1 MKLLILSF
9 YYAPDLCAGSFRCTA
24 LVEELRKRDIEIE
37 VITTLPNRY
46 AGFSAEAPKFEQD
59 GNVTIH
65 RVALPAHDSGMADQ
79 ARAFGAFYRA
89 ARRLVRERRFDGVF
103 ATSSRL
109 FTAFLG
115 ARIARSLN
123 VPLYLDIRDIFVD
136 TLNDVLPKKVTWA
149 ASPVLNLVERYTFSR
164 AGRINLV
171 SAGFAEYFR
180 SRYPNA
186 GYSWFT
192 NGIDQEFLSAAPVDS
207 RNLGSGNQLTILYAG
222 NIGEGQGLHKIVP
235 TLALE
240 LAGKAKVEVIGAG
253 GRLEQLKDACS
264 DVENVSLLPPV
275 SRSALIDA
283 YRKAD
288 VLFLH
293 LNDYDAFKKV
303 LPSKI
308 FEYAAL
314 GKPILAGVGGYA
326 ADFIREHV
334 SNAAVFEPGDVAGAV
349 RGFEQLS
356 MREEPRIEFV
366 ERFARTQI
374 MNEMADDIL
383 SFMRGDQ
390 RD

>member
-1 MKLLILSF
+1 MN
-9 YYAPDLCAGSFRCTA
+9 
-24 LVEELRKRDIEIE
+24 ELRKRDIEIE

-46 AGFSAEAPKFEQD
+46 AGFSAEAPEFEQD

-65 RVALPAHDSGMADQ
+65 RVALPAHESGMADQ
-79 ARAFGAFYRA
+79 TRAFGAFYRA
-89 ARRLVRERRFDGVF
+89 ARKLVRNRQFDGVF

-115 ARIARSLN
+115 ARIARSLK

-136 TLNDVLPKKVTWA
+136 TLNDVLPKKITWA
-149 ASPVLNLVERYTFSR
+149 ASPVLNQVERYTFSR

-171 SAGFAEYFR
+171 SEGFADYFR
-180 SRYPNA
+180 SRYPDTE
-186 GYSWFT
+186 YRWFT
-192 NGIDQEFLSAAPVDS
+192 NGIDHEFLNAAPSKARD
-207 RNLGSGNQLTILYAG
+207 LGGEGELSILYAG

-235 TLALE
+235 LLASE
-240 LAGKAKVEVIGAG
+240 LAGKAKFDVIGAG
-253 GRLEQLKDACS
+253 GRLEQLKAACS
-264 DVENVSLLPPV
+264 GNENVALLPPV
-275 SRSALIDA
+275 SRSAIVDA

-326 ADFIREHV
+326 AEFLRKHV
-334 SNAAVFEPGDVAGAV
+334 SNAEVFEPGDVTGAV
-349 RGFEQLS
+349 AAFERLN
-356 MREEPRIEFV
+356 MREEPRTDFIS
-366 ERFARTQI
+366 RFARAQI
-374 MNEMADDIL
+374 MNEMADDIV
-383 SFMRGDQ
+383 SFMQGTERNLMRGAQND
-390 RD
+390 

>member
-46 AGFSAEAPKFEQD
+46 AGFSAEAPEFEQD

-65 RVALPAHDSGMADQ
+65 RIALPAHESGMADQ
-79 ARAFGAFYRA
+79 ARAFGAFYRGA
-89 ARRLVRERRFDGVF
+89 QRLVKGRSFDGVF

-115 ARIARSLN
+115 ARVARSMK

-136 TLNDVLPKKVTWA
+136 TLNDVLPSKITWA
-149 ASPVLNLVERYTFSR
+149 ASPVLNRLERYTFNR

-171 SAGFAEYFR
+171 SEGFADYFR
-180 SRYPNA
+180 VRYPA
-186 GYSWFT
+186 AEYRWFT
-192 NGIDQEFLSAAPVDS
+192 NGIDQEFINAAPPES
-207 RNLGSGNQLTILYAG
+207 RDLGGEGQLRILYAG

-235 TLALE
+235 E
-240 LAGKAKVEVIGAG
+240 LASELTDKARFEVIGAG
-253 GRLEQLKDACS
+253 GRLGQLSDACAS
-264 DVENVSLLPPV
+264 VENVTLLPPV
-275 SRSALIDA
+275 SRSELVDA

-293 LNDYDAFKKV
+293 LNDYQAFKKV

-326 ADFIREHV
+326 AQFIGEHV
-334 SNAAVFEPGDVAGAV
+334 SNAEVFEPGDVAGAV
-349 RGFEQLS
+349 AAFDRLT
-356 MREEPRIEFV
+356 MREAPRTDFV
-366 ERFARTQI
+366 ARFARAQI
-374 MNEMADDIL
+374 MNEMADDIV
-383 SFMRGDQ
+383 SFVRGV
-390 RD
+390 RRG